1 MQFENLESSDKDT
14 RKSAAIALGNV
25 RTKSSLRALLDAAK
39 NDLEKDVRKAAIDSI
54 TSLGDPEAIPV
65 LEQISID
72 DKDRGT
78 RNKARDAVDAIRASG
93 ISLPES
99 EDYSESDADRARS
112 DFRALEEHEKGQSGL
127 KVRLQETIKYRIDRE
142 NNLVNLEG
150 EKITSLTGTGKLEI
164 ANTGKKDRIW
174 GIDAELEGVENVL
187 FDADIEQGT
196 AVFDDSFA
204 LKELN
209 PSEAKSVPFTFDL
222 PAPQVLLVEHFWDS
236 EKTDSPPIFSRGEE
250 ASMRFTIEVANQFD
264 WPLKNVIIKKYIL
277 DGETRVNNFE
287 TTTGT
292 MTDASDD
299 DGHHLFWE
307 IEEIPANSKVNAGCN
322 FTVIL
327 PEGTNEPYRIGST
340 LITYHGIDNNL
351 SGVNLKTIT
360 GSSSVFQF
368 ISREEQE
375 ENPGDFDC
383 RFELENTSEFEMDLK
398 TVRIYEG
405 PLDDGNIRIEWL
417 GRDFPEEERSIDP
430 GETFTLDPWTIT
442 VDEPDNIPQFGRE
455 LDLSVK
461 YLFDSE
467 IVAEVTL
474 AGYALPFMAIE
485 VEKAYNPLEIPS
497 YRRTEVMSGHT
508 IKSIGSTEIEYLK
521 LVSKLPEG
529 FEGPER
535 ENIQVV
541 KGDMPLE
548 DFYAEVSSEAVT
560 ITMEHLEESPIGPF
574 AQGEEIEVKYPI
586 YTTAKPNEEFMGS
599 VIVYGNIYPEIKPI
613 TAETEA
619 GPITVIHQR
628 RKLKIGKMVSSTA
641 SEDPNEY
648 EIIIRGEND
657 GTAII
662 RNVEITDFLPAGFEL
677 ASDTEE
683 DPPVGF
689 EDQYSV
695 QGGRAMKW
703 VFGEVSPGQKVH
715 IRFKIKAPGDH
726 DPKDVY
732 RMLLG

>member
-1 MQFENLESSDKDT
+1 MQFENLEASDKDT
-14 RKSAAIALGNV
+14 RTSAAIALGNV

-54 TSLGDPEAIPV
+54 AKLGDPEAISV
-65 LEQISID
+65 LEQISTD
-72 DKDRGT
+72 DNDRGT
-78 RNKARDAVDAIRASG
+78 RNKAKEAIATIRASG
-93 ISLPES
+93 VSLPES

-112 DFRALEEHEKGQSGL
+112 DFRALEDHEKGQPGL
-127 KVRLQETIKYRIDRE
+127 KVRLQELIKYQIDRE

-150 EKITSLTGTGKLEI
+150 DEITSLTGTGKLEI
-164 ANTGKKDRIW
+164 VNTGKKDRIW
-174 GIDAELEGVENVL
+174 GIDAKMEGVENVL
-187 FDADIEQGT
+187 FDADFEQGT

-222 PAPQVLLVEHFWDS
+222 AAPRVLLVENFWDS

-250 ASMRFTIEVANQFD
+250 ASMRFTIEVSNQFD
-264 WPLKNVIIKKYIL
+264 WSLKNVVIKKYIL
-277 DGETRVNNFE
+277 DSETGLSNFE
-287 TTTGT
+287 TDTGA
-292 MTDASDD
+292 MTENSDNN
-299 DGHHLFWE
+299 GRHLFWE
-307 IEEIPANSKVNAGCN
+307 IEEIPANSKVNASCR

-340 LITYHGIDNNL
+340 MITYYGLETNL
-351 SGVNLKTIT
+351 SGLNLKTVT

-405 PLDDGNIRIEWL
+405 PLDEGNVRIEWL

-430 GETFTLDPWTIT
+430 GEIFTLDPWTIT

-467 IVAEVTL
+467 IVAEVTS
-474 AGYALPFMAIE
+474 AGYALPLMAIE
-485 VEKAYNPLEIPS
+485 VKQNYNPLEIPS
-497 YRRTEVMSGHT
+497 YRRAEVISGYS

-535 ENIQVV
+535 GNIQVK
-541 KGDMPLE
+541 KGDIRLE
-548 DFYAEVSSEAVT
+548 DFDADVSSETVT
-560 ITMEHLEESPIGPF
+560 ITMEHLEESPIGAF

-586 YTTAKPNEEFMGS
+586 YAMAKPDEEFTGS
-599 VIVYGNIYPEIKPI
+599 VIVYGNLYPEIKPI
-613 TAETEA
+613 TAEAEA

-648 EIIIRGEND
+648 EILIRGEND

-695 QGGRAMKW
+695 HGGRAMKW
-703 VFGEVSPGQKVH
+703 VFEEVSPGQKVH